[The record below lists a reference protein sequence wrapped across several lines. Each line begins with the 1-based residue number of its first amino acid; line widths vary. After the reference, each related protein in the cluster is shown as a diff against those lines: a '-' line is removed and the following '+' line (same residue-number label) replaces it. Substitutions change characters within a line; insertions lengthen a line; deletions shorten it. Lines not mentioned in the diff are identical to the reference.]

1 MFMAICAY
9 EAPSVYI
16 FIEYRCHGNISDVVH
31 HALFPVSNVT
41 ILPMNEL
48 KVIVATVLIILAI
61 FSDLFCGPQAIGLF
75 LAVFVL
81 LCCAL
86 INTVSYMNSFVF
98 PLQAM
103 WPTCSCGCC
112 YALNRAT
119 PQHLNILENYVYW
132 L

>member
-1 MFMAICAY
+1 
-9 EAPSVYI
+9 
-16 FIEYRCHGNISDVVH
+16 
-31 HALFPVSNVT
+31 
-41 ILPMNEL
+41 MNDL

-61 FSDLFCGPQAIGLF
+61 FSGWFCGPQAIGLF
-75 LAVFVL
+75 FAVFVL

-112 YALNRAT
+112 YALNRALAILSF